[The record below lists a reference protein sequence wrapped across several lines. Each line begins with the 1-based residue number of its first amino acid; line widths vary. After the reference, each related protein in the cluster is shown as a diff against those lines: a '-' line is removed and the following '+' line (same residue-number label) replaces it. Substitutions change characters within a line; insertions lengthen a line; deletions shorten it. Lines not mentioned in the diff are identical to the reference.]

1 MTLYDDYGEQDE
13 ASEDGQAEAPAFP
26 VGRMILW
33 MVVFSIGA
41 LFVPLYL
48 ALSTIQTESSRLL
61 LEREALQSQLDSQAN
76 RQPSALE
83 EEFAVLRERL
93 VILQP
98 VHDQLVAEHVN
109 LPDILAVIGQYDAAA
124 LQVTSVVQRDNT
136 LIIMG
141 RASGQNVVM
150 QYVTILR
157 GSTQFSQVE
166 VESIN
171 LTTLPT
177 PTPQP
182 EIAAQ
187 MVAPV
192 TSAEFSIIV
201 TLS

>member
-1 MTLYDDYGEQDE
+1 MTLYDDYVEQDDAPE
-13 ASEDGQAEAPAFP
+13 EGQETPTFP

-48 ALSTIQTESSRLL
+48 ALTTIQTENSRLL
-61 LEREALQSQLDSQAN
+61 LERDALQTQLDAQAN
-76 RQPSALE
+76 GQPSTLE

-136 LIIMG
+136 LVVMG

-150 QYVTILR
+150 QYVAILR
-157 GSTQFSQVE
+157 ESAQFTQVE
-166 VESIN
+166 VESIS
-171 LTTLPT
+171 LATLPT

-182 EIAAQ
+182 EIGTQ